1 GVDQLGGVVDETAG
15 WATAPRRCEITG
27 HIKDAMRPG
36 VEGGAHVEGLRVLR
50 STPLGEHGGELPAEG
65 EGRGRQDHRGL
76 GEEPLPQQVS
86 DGKWCDAD
94 DLTVAVSRE
103 PDDVFPEQILLI
115 RGGIGGGSLED
126 ANAAI
131 V

>member
-1 GVDQLGGVVDETAG
+1 
-15 WATAPRRCEITG
+15 
-27 HIKDAMRPG
+27 MRPG

-103 PDDVFPEQILLI
+103 PDDVFPEQILLDRKSTRLNSSHVSI
-115 RGGIGGGSLED
+115 SYAVFCLKKKQQKQEIL
-126 ANAAI
+126 
-131 V
+131 